1 MLQSFSLKYFHQ
13 IVAAALG
20 QHQAI
25 THTSNCGQMLTNQR
39 LGNVLM
45 TNERRAINPIPDD
58 TWKTV
63 LTSYSFEKFVSK

>member
-13 IVAAALG
+13 IVAAALR
-20 QHQAI
+20 QHQAS
-25 THTSNCGQMLTNQR
+25 HTGKCELKLTNQR
-39 LGNVLM
+39 LQHDPV
-45 TNERRAINPIPDD
+45 TNQSNRGSNPIPDD

>member
-13 IVAAALG
+13 IVAAAPR
-20 QHQAI
+20 QHQAS
-25 THTSNCGQMLTNQR
+25 HTGKCELKQTNQR
-39 LGNVLM
+39 LRHFQL
-45 TNERRAINPIPDD
+45 TNQSRGSNPIQDD